1 MGIPDYWIKLT
12 KEVKDEDWPMEHL
25 WHELNNRRPREKSI
39 SYAES
44 HDQALVGDQ
53 TLIFRLIG
61 QEMYDHMQAD
71 DPSLVVDR
79 GMALHKLMR
88 LITLATAGDGYL
100 TFMGNEFGH
109 PEWIDFP
116 RPGNNWSYHYARRQW
131 RLRDDPSL
139 KYHFLAAFDRDMIA
153 LAREHALLNGK
164 NPSLLHLHNEDKV
177 VIFRRAGLVF
187 AFNFHP
193 WKSFNHYGFTVPLNG
208 EYRMVLDS
216 DAPRYG
222 GHGRLEPNQKHFSRS
237 LPDSNSLQLRLYLPS
252 RGAQVLREPKS

>member
-1 MGIPDYWIKLT
+1 
-12 KEVKDEDWPMEHL
+12 
-25 WHELNNRRPREKSI
+25 
-39 SYAES
+39 
-44 HDQALVGDQ
+44 VGDQ

-61 QEMYDHMQAD
+61 QEMYDHMRAD

-153 LAREHALLNGK
+153 LASKRSLLNGE
-164 NPSLLHLHNEDKV
+164 NPSLLHIHNDDKV
-177 VIFRRAGLVF
+177 IIFRRDGLVF

-193 WKSFNHYGFTVPLNG
+193 WKSFSHYGFTVSLNG
-208 EYRMVLDS
+208 EYQVVLDS
-216 DAPRYG
+216 DAPLYG
-222 GHGRLEPNQKHFSRS
+222 GHGRLQPDQKHAP
-237 LPDSNSLQLRLYLPS
+237 LLQPDSGGLQLRLYLPS
-252 RGAQVLREPKS
+252 RSAQVLREPKS